1 MRTAIGRAKLRGSLG
16 TWQRRLTILGLTA
29 IAVLA
34 SYFFTIGRAPNFQ
47 HLVAAVAG
55 FFGLAGLFVDWA
67 VSRNIQRSGGIQ
79 AMRSGGALSTGPVA
93 TAGRLWAQG
102 EGFRIFGLDDD
113 ARKNYQEAAQLFK
126 EAGE

>member
-1 MRTAIGRAKLRGSLG
+1 
-16 TWQRRLTILGLTA
+16 
-29 IAVLA
+29 
-34 SYFFTIGRAPNFQ
+34 
-47 HLVAAVAG
+47 
-55 FFGLAGLFVDWA
+55 
-67 VSRNIQRSGGIQ
+67 
-79 AMRSGGALSTGPVA
+79 MRSGGALSTGPVA